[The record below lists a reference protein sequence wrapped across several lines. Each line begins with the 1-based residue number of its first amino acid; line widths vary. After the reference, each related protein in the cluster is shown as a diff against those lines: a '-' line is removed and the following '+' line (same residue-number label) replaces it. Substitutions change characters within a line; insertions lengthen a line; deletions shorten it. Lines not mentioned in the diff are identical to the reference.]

1 MVEITPML
9 DTSSP
14 VLQITTPEHAAQAS
28 HEIIRR
34 MSETPGETSVSPMFR
49 PFDLT
54 AMIRGVEDFFA
65 GLIAQ
70 TSIKPS
76 HGTTLACTKC
86 GALNAPAYY
95 LKRSHGR
102 YAVLCFNN
110 GDGCWE
116 HSSNSNCSYVDQ
128 YMSQCMDLAE
138 WVVAYGEDMLKE
150 RHVCSIHVAAVLSDS
165 AVHKVFPIQD

>member
-1 MVEITPML
+1 MNEQDEQVAYGFTISNL
-9 DTSSP
+9 D
-14 VLQITTPEHAAQAS
+14 QA
-28 HEIIRR
+28 
-34 MSETPGETSVSPMFR
+34 
-49 PFDLT
+49 
-54 AMIRGVEDFFA
+54 
-65 GLIAQ
+65 AQ
-70 TSIKPS
+70 TSGELFRRVAGLPESSISPPFRTFDDETLAGSIQDFLTRLRGETPIKTS

-102 YAVLCFNN
+102 YAVLCFNQ

-128 YMSQCMDLAE
+128 YQAQCMDLAE
-138 WVVAYGEDMLKE
+138 WVVAYGEDMVKE
-150 RHVCSIHVAAVLSDS
+150 RHVCALHVAAVLSDV